1 MFSLLVFLEILNT
14 CFFFLIIVCIYVC
27 LMVGLKNIYRDRLNQ
42 SYQSCFTIP
51 PRRTM
56 PRRRLT
62 NVAQQANPEVTAS
75 TVIPHSSQVIPE
87 SSQFIPRSSQYPRP
101 GLTPDTSATEILEE
115 DSDIDSGDGL
125 QPPGTGVRHAPSAVG
140 SLVRTSVS
148 EPVITKKK
156 VSE

>member
-1 MFSLLVFLEILNT
+1 
-14 CFFFLIIVCIYVC
+14 
-27 LMVGLKNIYRDRLNQ
+27 
-42 SYQSCFTIP
+42 
-51 PRRTM
+51 M

-75 TVIPHSSQVIPE
+75 TVNPQSSQVIPE

-125 QPPGTGVRHAPSAVG
+125 QPLGTGVRYTLLVVE
-140 SLVRTSVS
+140 SLFRTSIS
-148 EPVITKKK
+148 EPVITKKQ